1 MIFHCYLKNKDTP
14 ITTKNNF
21 RKIRTPK
28 KHMIRSQTNN
38 VLYNIIENDDEYF
51 NESMFNKLILSSS
64 NNTYNKYNHSH
75 NDCKVVVKVTK
86 IALQKPS
93 IDILNLNYISSPEQ
107 KN

>member
-1 MIFHCYLKNKDTP
+1 MIFPCYFKNKDTP

-21 RKIRTPK
+21 RKIQTPK

-51 NESMFNKLILSSS
+51 NESMFNKLILSPPK
-64 NNTYNKYNHSH
+64 NKYNHSH
-75 NDCKVVVKVTK
+75 NDCKFVVKVRK
-86 IALQKPS
+86 ITLQKPS